1 MEVIKMKEDKG
12 IFEVLTATNQERITE
27 EETRPRVEMMFDDW
41 AAWVA
46 YHEAQDR
53 GWEFSPH
60 FGIGWN

>member
-1 MEVIKMKEDKG
+1 MKEDRN
-12 IFEVLTATNQERITE
+12 IFNVLTETNQDRIDE
-27 EETRPRVEMMFDDW
+27 ELTRPRVEMLFDEW

-53 GWEFSPH
+53 GTEFSPH